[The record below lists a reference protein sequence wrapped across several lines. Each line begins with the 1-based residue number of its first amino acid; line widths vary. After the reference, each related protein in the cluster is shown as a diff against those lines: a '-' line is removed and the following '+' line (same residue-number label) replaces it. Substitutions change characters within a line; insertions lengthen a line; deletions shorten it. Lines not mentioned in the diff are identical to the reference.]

1 MTHDE
6 WWETQDL
13 SKVKNCEWG
22 CKELTKKAW
31 CASRDCPVRDSGDDT
46 KTYYCPKCGGSK

>member
-6 WWETQDL
+6 WWNKQDL
-13 SKVKNCEWG
+13 SKVKNHEWG

-31 CASRDCPVRDSGDDT
+31 CASRDCPVRDSSEDV
-46 KTYYCPKCGGSK
+46 KLYYCPKCGR